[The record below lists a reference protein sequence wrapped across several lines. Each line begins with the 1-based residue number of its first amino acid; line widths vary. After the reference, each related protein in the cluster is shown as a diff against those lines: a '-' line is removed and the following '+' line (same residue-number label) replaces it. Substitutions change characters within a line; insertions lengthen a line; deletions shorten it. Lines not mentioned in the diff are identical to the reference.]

1 MKIRNN
7 KTKNILF
14 RYVQNPFYQNQQN
27 TRFNPN
33 ISQISNNLNTS
44 GTNDTIKILNI
55 LKNENENNNI
65 QNDNEN
71 KLESIREYT
80 FEDIKGICLKVFM
93 YFAKP
98 KNGQFYLSYQSLFK
112 ILKNCGIIDEKNV
125 KTKDVEIIV
134 QRINKGIKN
143 YTSENFLDLLTKIC
157 MCINKNFY
165 DDKKGTFSNFIR
177 TFLEPYCLEMDKIS
191 EIEITQKTKN
201 NDLTESKNSLN
212 SNLENNNRI
221 KLNIPLNFKKFIE
234 NYSFDQLSFLILSS
248 ILEGLKQIYKY
259 YFIYEINNYIDLKK
273 IEKNSF
279 KNYLT
284 FCREFQIFPYLI
296 NKNLLELYWSI
307 VISNSLETL
316 INNPNISL
324 DKFNQNSY
332 NIGTIYTF
340 PKFVLLFSHIASFY
354 FYTIEISKSEKLLY
368 LIEKIY
374 HSKGY
379 VNFNKNICSTYNKK
393 FCIVPPKDVIEL
405 INKKLLEDDNKN
417 LHFNIGNFVSIQSFL
432 GLNNENYMKLRKYLE
447 KLKYI
452 FNVYSQLVDKFQY
465 GKLSF
470 SNYQKLLYDG
480 GLLRIKKTL
489 NLKNSTILTQR
500 QNNFISYSLI
510 KNKNN
515 LDENYK
521 LNKSNSQPN
530 ILKNNS
536 LLNISQGSYL
546 DSPIYNDVK
555 KDKLNLVDINIICST
570 ISGYINCNLENS
582 ENKKN
587 NNWISNFN
595 LNNSSIL
602 NSSTSRN
609 NNIYKFDFYLFLK
622 SLPLISLRL
631 YPNEKNDINE
641 SMSYFLDEKMND
653 FIEKLSGVL
662 NIYSLV
668 PEVIKLINIF
678 STNEKIQELIKDI
691 TPLIKS
697 HFLNYADKKTN
708 LINFDNFSSFFK
720 DFDIYPHWLSLS
732 NLREIFFAGCSKGQ
746 YKKEELIDYKIFI
759 QCFVVIG
766 ISINSGDDFDWIDKV
781 LFMIDKMFV
790 EGGEKSVSKSGKLFT
805 SKYDYNFHEKI
816 LMKKYP
822 SYYKRKYNN
831 CDYRY
836 DNQYFYENNYYDDQ
850 TKINEMNSI
859 KDRKNIK
866 FNDIFLK

>member
-7 KTKNILF
+7 KTKNILY
-14 RYVQNPFYQNQQN
+14 RYIQNPYYQNQKN
-27 TRFNPN
+27 THINSN
-33 ISQISNNLNTS
+33 IHQISKSLNTS

-55 LKNENENNNI
+55 LKNENDNNNI
-65 QNDNEN
+65 QNDNNEQQ
-71 KLESIREYT
+71 LESIREYT
-80 FEDIKGICLKVFM
+80 FEDIKVICLKVFM
-93 YFAKP
+93 YYAKP
-98 KNGQFYLSYQSLFK
+98 KNGQFYLSYQNLFK
-112 ILKNCGIIDEKNV
+112 ILKNCGIIDERNV
-125 KTKDVEIIV
+125 KTKEIEIIL

-157 MCINKNFY
+157 MCTNKNFY
-165 DDKKGTFSNFIR
+165 DDKKGTFINFIR
-177 TFLEPYCLEMDKIS
+177 AYLEPFCLEMDKIS
-191 EIEITQKTKN
+191 EIEITEQSKN
-201 NDLTESKNSLN
+201 NDLLESKNI
-212 SNLENNNRI
+212 NLENDSRI

-248 ILEGLKQIYKY
+248 ILEGLKQIY

-307 VISNSLETL
+307 IISNSLEDL

-354 FYTIEISKSEKLLY
+354 FYSMEISKSEKLLY

-405 INKKLLEDDNKN
+405 INKKLLEDDKINNKKFN
-417 LHFNIGNFVSIQSFL
+417 LNIGNFVNIQSFL
-432 GLNNENYMKLRKYLE
+432 GLNNENYMKLKKYID
-447 KLKYI
+447 KLKYL
-452 FNVYSQLVDKFQY
+452 FNIYSQLVDKFQF

-480 GLLRIKKTL
+480 GLLRIKKSTH
-489 NLKNSTILTQR
+489 LKNPTILTQR
-500 QNNFISYSLI
+500 HNNFISYSLI
-510 KNKNN
+510 KSKNN
-515 LDENYK
+515 LHENYK

-546 DSPIYNDVK
+546 DFPYNDTK
-555 KDKLNLVDINIICST
+555 KDKLNLADVNIICST
-570 ISGYINCNLENS
+570 ISGFINYNLDN
-582 ENKKN
+582 NDNRKN

-595 LNNSSIL
+595 LNNSSTI

-609 NNIYKFDFYLFLK
+609 NNILKFNFYLFLK

-641 SMSYFLDEKMND
+641 SMSQFLEEKMNN

-691 TPLIKS
+691 TPLIKN

-708 LINFDNFSSFFK
+708 LINFDNFFLFFK

-732 NLREIFFAGCSKGQ
+732 NLREIFFAGCSKG
-746 YKKEELIDYKIFI
+746 KNKEDELMDYEIFI
-759 QCFVVIG
+759 QCFVIIG

-790 EGGEKSVSKSGKLFT
+790 EGGEKSISKSGKLFT

-836 DNQYFYENNYYDDQ
+836 DNQYFYENNYYDQ
-850 TKINEMNSI
+850 TKINDAIAIEE
-859 KDRKNIK
+859 RKNIK
-866 FNDIFLK
+866 FNDIFIK

>member
-7 KTKNILF
+7 KTKNILY
-14 RYVQNPFYQNQQN
+14 RYIQNPYYQNQKN
-27 TRFNPN
+27 THINSN
-33 ISQISNNLNTS
+33 IHQISKSLNTS

-55 LKNENENNNI
+55 LKNENDNNNI
-65 QNDNEN
+65 QNDNNEQQ
-71 KLESIREYT
+71 LESIREYT
-80 FEDIKGICLKVFM
+80 FEDIKVICLKVFM
-93 YFAKP
+93 YYAKP
-98 KNGQFYLSYQSLFK
+98 KNGQFYLSYQNLFK
-112 ILKNCGIIDEKNV
+112 ILKNCGIIDERNV
-125 KTKDVEIIV
+125 KTKEIEIIL

-157 MCINKNFY
+157 MCTNKNFY
-165 DDKKGTFSNFIR
+165 DDKKGTFINFIR
-177 TFLEPYCLEMDKIS
+177 AYLEPFCLEMDKIS
-191 EIEITQKTKN
+191 EIEITEQSKN
-201 NDLTESKNSLN
+201 NDLLESKNI
-212 SNLENNNRI
+212 NLENDSRI

-307 VISNSLETL
+307 IISNSLEDL

-354 FYTIEISKSEKLLY
+354 FYSMEISKSEKLLY

-393 FCIVPPKDVIEL
+393 F
-405 INKKLLEDDNKN
+405 N
-417 LHFNIGNFVSIQSFL
+417 LNIGNFVNIQSFL
-432 GLNNENYMKLRKYLE
+432 GLNNENYMKLKKYID
-447 KLKYI
+447 KLKYL
-452 FNVYSQLVDKFQY
+452 FNIYSQLVDKFQF

-480 GLLRIKKTL
+480 GLLRIKKSTH
-489 NLKNSTILTQR
+489 LKNPTILTQR
-500 QNNFISYSLI
+500 HNNFISHSLI
-510 KNKNN
+510 KSKNN
-515 LDENYK
+515 LHENYK

-546 DSPIYNDVK
+546 DFPYNDTK
-555 KDKLNLVDINIICST
+555 KDKLNLADVNIICST
-570 ISGYINCNLENS
+570 ISGFINYNLDN
-582 ENKKN
+582 NDNRKN

-595 LNNSSIL
+595 LNNSSTI

-609 NNIYKFDFYLFLK
+609 NNILKFNFYLFLK

-641 SMSYFLDEKMND
+641 SMSQFLDEKMDN

-691 TPLIKS
+691 TPLIKN

-708 LINFDNFSSFFK
+708 LINFDNFFSFFK

-732 NLREIFFAGCSKGQ
+732 NLREIFFAGCSKG
-746 YKKEELIDYKIFI
+746 KNKEDELMDYEIFI
-759 QCFVVIG
+759 QCFVIIG

-790 EGGEKSVSKSGKLFT
+790 EGGEKSISKSGKLFT

-836 DNQYFYENNYYDDQ
+836 DNQYFYENNYYDQ
-850 TKINEMNSI
+850 TKINDAIAIEE
-859 KDRKNIK
+859 RKNIK
-866 FNDIFLK
+866 FNDIFIK

>member
-1 MKIRNN
+1 
-7 KTKNILF
+7 
-14 RYVQNPFYQNQQN
+14 
-27 TRFNPN
+27 
-33 ISQISNNLNTS
+33 
-44 GTNDTIKILNI
+44 
-55 LKNENENNNI
+55 
-65 QNDNEN
+65 
-71 KLESIREYT
+71 
-80 FEDIKGICLKVFM
+80 M
-93 YFAKP
+93 YYAKP
-98 KNGQFYLSYQSLFK
+98 KNGQFYLSYQNLFK
-112 ILKNCGIIDEKNV
+112 ILKNCGIIDERIV
-125 KTKDVEIIV
+125 KTKEIEIIL

-165 DDKKGTFSNFIR
+165 DDKKGTFINFIR
-177 TFLEPYCLEMDKIS
+177 TYLEPYCFEMDKIS
-191 EIEITQKTKN
+191 EIEITEQSKN
-201 NDLTESKNSLN
+201 NDLLQKVKII
-212 SNLENNNRI
+212 NLENDSRI

-307 VISNSLETL
+307 IISNSLEDL

-405 INKKLLEDDNKN
+405 INKKLLEDDKINNKKFN
-417 LHFNIGNFVSIQSFL
+417 LNIGNFVNIQSFL
-432 GLNNENYMKLRKYLE
+432 GLNNENYMKLKKYID
-447 KLKYI
+447 KLKYL
-452 FNVYSQLVDKFQY
+452 FNIYSQLVDKFQF

-480 GLLRIKKTL
+480 GLLRIKKSTH
-489 NLKNSTILTQR
+489 LKNPTILTQR
-500 QNNFISYSLI
+500 HNNFISYSLI
-510 KNKNN
+510 KSKNN
-515 LDENYK
+515 LLENYK

-546 DSPIYNDVK
+546 DFPYNDTK
-555 KDKLNLVDINIICST
+555 KDKLNLADVNIICST
-570 ISGYINCNLENS
+570 ISGFINYNLDN
-582 ENKKN
+582 NDNRKN

-595 LNNSSIL
+595 LNNSSTI

-609 NNIYKFDFYLFLK
+609 NNILKFNFYLFLK

-641 SMSYFLDEKMND
+641 SMSQFLDEKMNN

-691 TPLIKS
+691 TPLIKN

-708 LINFDNFSSFFK
+708 LINFDNFFLFFK

-732 NLREIFFAGCSKGQ
+732 NLREIFFAGCSKG
-746 YKKEELIDYKIFI
+746 KNKEDELMDYEIFI
-759 QCFVVIG
+759 QCFVSNWYI
-766 ISINSGDDFDWIDKV
+766 
-781 LFMIDKMFV
+781 
-790 EGGEKSVSKSGKLFT
+790 
-805 SKYDYNFHEKI
+805 
-816 LMKKYP
+816 
-822 SYYKRKYNN
+822 YKFR
-831 CDYRY
+831 R
-836 DNQYFYENNYYDDQ
+836 
-850 TKINEMNSI
+850 
-859 KDRKNIK
+859 
-866 FNDIFLK
+866 